1 MVFPPPPVDTIDWND
16 IGFKVREVNG
26 HIECHYSKK
35 TGQWTAPKFV
45 TDPFLRIHGMAPGLN
60 YGQQAYEGLK
70 AFRTPNNTIQIFRP
84 SKNALRMQHS
94 ADFIS
99 IPQIPENIFVE
110 AVHAAVALN
119 AAHVPP
125 FETGAAMYIRPLV
138 FGSSA
143 QLGLS
148 PPEEYT
154 FCVYVLPVGVYH
166 GVHPVKALI
175 LEDFDRSAPEGTGSA
190 KVGGNYAPVLRHSD
204 KARNEG
210 FGITLH
216 LDSQTRSEIDE
227 FSTSGFIGV
236 RTEGDKTTI
245 AVPDS
250 KNVIA
255 SVTADSVLEIA
266 KSLGYT
272 VESRSIKYEEL
283 PTFTEVIAAGTAAAL
298 VPIRSIT
305 RSSRDDTFPYIA
317 EESEE
322 PGPVFTKLLTT
333 LQDIQR
339 GKAEDPYG
347 WCELVK
353 EPEAGKYGQSHGDG
367 QPRASCEATSEEAL
381 RVELAKMKI
390 SPKTM
395 VDFGSTTADED
406 VVCSQI
412 DRDEFKA
419 FVKEQG
425 ESDLGKTVRLID
437 YIMAKELYNS
447 ARTASLGVT
456 LLNGATI
463 QGTVTFVIGIRDKI
477 FAQLNNSKVAWG
489 MFLVSLQNYGIAYN
503 YKEEME
509 ALIQGRFRWTFIEA
523 KDSKETRNRA
533 ILVSLVDWI
542 NEWME
547 NTLKK

>member
-35 TGQWTAPKFV
+35 TGQWAAPKFV

-99 IPQIPENIFVE
+99 IPQIPEAVFVE

-166 GVHPVKALI
+166 GIHPVKALI

-190 KVGGNYAPVLRHSD
+190 KVGGNYAPVLRHSE

-236 RTEGDKTTI
+236 RTEGEKTTI

-272 VESRSIKYEEL
+272 VEKRSIKYEEL
-283 PTFTEVIAAGTAAAL
+283 STFTEVIAAGTAAAL

-305 RSSRDDTFPYIA
+305 RGSRDDTFPYIA
-317 EESEE
+317 EETEE

-339 GKAEDPYG
+339 GKSEDPYG

-353 EPEAGKYGQSHGDG
+353 EPEAGKY
-367 QPRASCEATSEEAL
+367 
-381 RVELAKMKI
+381 
-390 SPKTM
+390 
-395 VDFGSTTADED
+395 
-406 VVCSQI
+406 
-412 DRDEFKA
+412 
-419 FVKEQG
+419 EQ
-425 ESDLGKTVRLID
+425 
-437 YIMAKELYNS
+437 
-447 ARTASLGVT
+447 
-456 LLNGATI
+456 
-463 QGTVTFVIGIRDKI
+463 
-477 FAQLNNSKVAWG
+477 
-489 MFLVSLQNYGIAYN
+489 
-503 YKEEME
+503 
-509 ALIQGRFRWTFIEA
+509 
-523 KDSKETRNRA
+523 
-533 ILVSLVDWI
+533 
-542 NEWME
+542 
-547 NTLKK
+547 

>member
-99 IPQIPENIFVE
+99 IPQIPENVFVE

-236 RTEGDKTTI
+236 RTEGGKTTI

-305 RSSRDDTFPYIA
+305 RRSRDDTFPYIA
-317 EESEE
+317 EETEE

-339 GKAEDPYG
+339 GKAEDSYG

-353 EPEAGKYGQSHGDG
+353 EPEAGKYGQ
-367 QPRASCEATSEEAL
+367 
-381 RVELAKMKI
+381 
-390 SPKTM
+390 
-395 VDFGSTTADED
+395 
-406 VVCSQI
+406 
-412 DRDEFKA
+412 
-419 FVKEQG
+419 
-425 ESDLGKTVRLID
+425 
-437 YIMAKELYNS
+437 
-447 ARTASLGVT
+447 
-456 LLNGATI
+456 
-463 QGTVTFVIGIRDKI
+463 
-477 FAQLNNSKVAWG
+477 
-489 MFLVSLQNYGIAYN
+489 
-503 YKEEME
+503 
-509 ALIQGRFRWTFIEA
+509 
-523 KDSKETRNRA
+523 
-533 ILVSLVDWI
+533 
-542 NEWME
+542 
-547 NTLKK
+547 